1 MVNKIYNLTLYH
13 YKGQTLT
20 KKILVYN
27 GISDQHVLIFSTLF
41 TAKRNLIENQR
52 RICDKMDIRKNCQ
65 AIVAAQNV
73 EMFVGLIDPSR
84 VNMVKRKVY
93 QQQNVD
99 LINEWD
105 EMCSKN
111 KELNELQCK
120 NRLEELNKILTSGDT
135 SVEAWVKVS
144 NTLKKK
150 PRIWNADMNMNA
162 FILKFLE
169 LQDKRYTLIE
179 KVLNLVEVYKPM
191 LEQAEP
197 IHILYSGNT

>member
-1 MVNKIYNLTLYH
+1 M
-13 YKGQTLT
+13 
-20 KKILVYN
+20 
-27 GISDQHVLIFSTLF
+27 
-41 TAKRNLIENQR
+41 
-52 RICDKMDIRKNCQ
+52 
-65 AIVAAQNV
+65 
-73 EMFVGLIDPSR
+73 
-84 VNMVKRKVY
+84 
-93 QQQNVD
+93 
-99 LINEWD
+99 
-105 EMCSKN
+105 
-111 KELNELQCK
+111 
-120 NRLEELNKILTSGDT
+120 EESNKILTSGDT